1 MSRNAFFALLLAA
14 TPLAAQE
21 SVVHR
26 IPVTGEIQNGL
37 APFVARA
44 LREAEAAGATAAFL
58 DIDTPG
64 GRVDAAERIVDAVRG
79 AKLPVYAFVNPRA
92 YSAGAMIALAT
103 KGIYMRPGAV
113 LGAATPVDGSGTKAP
128 EKYVSALRG
137 EFRALAEQQGLDP
150 RIAEKMVDENLE
162 LEGIAPKG
170 KLVTLSTSEALA
182 VKYAKAE
189 VQDQA
194 GLLAAIGLADAR
206 VVTAETNWAEKLVG
220 FLTSPLV
227 SPVLLSLG
235 VLGLLAEIKTGAFGL
250 GGLLSLASLG
260 LFFGSGFLLGLA
272 GWEELIMLALGLGA
286 LAIEIL
292 VLPGFGIAGIIGGVL
307 VAGAT
312 VMTLLG
318 SAPTGGDVVQAFAVL
333 GTSLVITLAI
343 AYAWLR
349 HLPSSG
355 RLSGLLLRNQAEA
368 SEGFVA
374 ALPRGELV
382 GRHGVALT
390 DLRPSGTARVAGERI
405 DVVTEGEYVAIGSD
419 VEVIR
424 SDGYRLVVRAAQAG

>member
-1 MSRNAFFALLLAA
+1 MTRNAFLALLLAA
-14 TPLAAQE
+14 APLAAQQ

-79 AKLPVYAFVNPRA
+79 ARLPVYAFVNPRA

-194 GLLAAIGLADAR
+194 GLLGGARPRRRAGRHGGGQLGRAAGRVPHQSAGLARAAVAGRAR
-206 VVTAETNWAEKLVG
+206 ALV
-220 FLTSPLV
+220 
-227 SPVLLSLG
+227 
-235 VLGLLAEIKTGAFGL
+235 EIKTGAFGL

-272 GWEELIMLALGLGA
+272 GWEELILLALGLGA

-292 VLPGFGIAGIIGGVL
+292 VLPGFGIAGVIGGVL

-333 GTSLVITLAI
+333 GTSLVITMAV

-349 HLPSSG
+349 HLPNSG
-355 RLSGLLLRNQAEA
+355 RLSGLLLRDQAEA

-382 GRHGVALT
+382 GQHGVALT

-405 DVVTEGEYVAIGSD
+405 DVVTEGEFVDIGSD